1 MWHKSVL
8 GQVRLESNK
17 VEGWKVTN
25 PVFESEAEVTGAK
38 VAEKAVR
45 PKLAVGGD
53 LLETLLE
60 FQLRR
65 AWLQVI
71 SE

>member
-1 MWHKSVL
+1 MTSL
-8 GQVRLESNK
+8 
-17 VEGWKVTN
+17 
-25 PVFESEAEVTGAK
+25 VFESDAEVTGAN

-45 PKLAVGGD
+45 FCDTSVRPKLAVVRIFGGD

-65 AWLQVI
+65 ASLQVV